1 MVKFDH
7 MMLPVSDCAASRDW
21 YVKHLGFKVEFESI
35 GTGTIAIQDDDGFT
49 IFLQKTA
56 KPLVNEK
63 CALTI
68 QVEDVDSVCQRL
80 AEKGLKFL
88 ELPKRLFWGYG
99 AEIADPDGYVIR
111 LWDEVSMREKGS
123 A

>member
-1 MVKFDH
+1 

-68 QVEDVDSVCQRL
+68 QVEDVDSVSQRL

-99 AEIADPDGYVIR
+99 AEIADTDGYVIR

>member
-1 MVKFDH
+1 MKFDH

>member
-1 MVKFDH
+1 LVKFDH